1 MKKKGK
7 KYWSKGFYI
16 LISVIVVP
24 TLLTILLTAFEDT
37 TNEWMMRIGGNE
49 PAAIKAKRLAGSGEL
64 IHSDCARLGMKLE
77 DVLKKCPQPVYRLT
91 EHQTE
96 KPYHFIEKLRSKGRR
111 IGFSPILSPTAS
123 LQKWRSPIRHLNRSL
138 SPR

>member
-96 KPYHFIEKLRSKGRR
+96 KPYHFIEKLRNPRGGESDFHLFFHRPHPYRNG
-111 IGFSPILSPTAS
+111 GL
-123 LQKWRSPIRHLNRSL
+123 RSGI
-138 SPR
+138 